1 LEQARVS
8 LEKTIAGVTAD
19 TLREDDFKRAEVK
32 SKVDEILKAFD
43 F

>member
-1 LEQARVS
+1 MQS
-8 LEKTIAGVTAD
+8 EKAISGVTAD
-19 TLREDDFKRAEVK
+19 TLRDDDIKRAEVK